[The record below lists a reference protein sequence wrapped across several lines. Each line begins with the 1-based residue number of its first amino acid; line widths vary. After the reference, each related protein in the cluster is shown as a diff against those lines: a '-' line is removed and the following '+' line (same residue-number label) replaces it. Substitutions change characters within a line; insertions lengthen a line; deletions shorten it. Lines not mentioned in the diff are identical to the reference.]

1 MEEFAIPANRS
12 GLEGSMM
19 MKPTFLGIAL
29 AALLGAPMALGNQP
43 VPGGFVM
50 PSPSEF
56 FARNPDQRVPV
67 TEFRTPDL
75 DGDGIDDFVIT
86 RGRLPGET
94 GPFTILS
101 VTSHWVG
108 ETLLTVGSAIA
119 NDGFGDSALVF
130 PDINGDGRS
139 ELLVTAP
146 KSGNSVGRVD
156 FFCGRTGS
164 LLLRLQGT
172 DVGATFGSAVAIG
185 DFDGDGLQDVAIGEP
200 GRENNTGRVVIF
212 RHPSIAQAATTN
224 ATILATDADATLTAT
239 QQGEAFGY
247 ALASGVDFTGDGADE
262 IVVGAPA
269 FALPDGGVV
278 AGRVVVY
285 RGSTY
290 TPLKTIRSTTARTAF
305 GASVLVE
312 DGSLGGPEP
321 TLFIGAPGALIAAVD
336 TNVTRGSVRRFSQT
350 QLNAGV
356 TLLLDTEAAATLTP
370 SSPSFLHF
378 GHDIQIGHDANGDGT
393 PDLLIAASAVRA
405 AFPQEIP
412 PELVNEPGP
421 FFAYDTYIQVHHGST
436 LASLY
441 TFSEEFGSD
450 REILVPFVAPAG
462 GDAAPPPGV
471 SLKGVGDIDGNAKV
485 DEDDLSIVIAVFGEL
500 GIDAAFAD
508 TNSDGII
515 DAADITT
522 VLQGYGDEG
531 LALLSREC
539 DRRAGDVDGP
549 VVPIDYCECMHE
561 LGGAFGFGAEDIE
574 DICEDDPG
582 QIPGGGNPGG
592 GGNPPPACEDMPRTT
607 AEQCAQFADCLAAR
621 TFDGSISDAE
631 DELADLQNQLD
642 DLDAHVSTL
651 QNVANLWANV
661 VASDTSIMR
670 WQVRRA
676 TEPQIQSLERRN
688 RSTYAWTAAVAGAAW
703 FTSGP
708 LGGAL
713 V

>member
-1 MEEFAIPANRS
+1 
-12 GLEGSMM
+12 

-29 AALLGAPMALGNQP
+29 AALLAAPAALGDQP

-50 PSPSEF
+50 PPPAEF
-56 FARNPDQRVPV
+56 FARNPDRLVPV

-94 GPFTILS
+94 GPFTTLS

-119 NDGFGDSALVF
+119 NDGFGDSVLVF
-130 PDINGDGRS
+130 PDLNGDGRS

-146 KSGNSVGRVD
+146 KSGDAAGRVD

-172 DVGATFGSAVAIG
+172 DAGATFGFAVAIG
-185 DFDGDGLQDVAIGEP
+185 DFDGDGLQHVAVGEP
-200 GRENNTGRVVIF
+200 GRENNTGRVVVF
-212 RHPSIAQAATTN
+212 RHATIAQAATTN

-290 TPLKTIRSTTARTAF
+290 TPLKTIRSTTARAAF

-378 GHDIQIGHDANGDGT
+378 GHEMQIGNDANADGI
-393 PDLLIAASAVRA
+393 PDLLVAASVFRT
-405 AFPQEIP
+405 AFPQEVP
-412 PELVNEPGP
+412 PELLNNPGP
-421 FFAYDTYIQVHHGST
+421 FFIYDTHYQVHDGST

-441 TFSEEFGSD
+441 TFAQASGSG

-462 GDAAPPPGV
+462 GDAAAPPAPDI

-500 GIDAAFAD
+500 GVDAAFA
-508 TNSDGII
+508 
-515 DAADITT
+515 
-522 VLQGYGDEG
+522 V
-531 LALLSREC
+531 
-539 DRRAGDVDGP
+539 
-549 VVPIDYCECMHE
+549 
-561 LGGAFGFGAEDIE
+561 
-574 DICEDDPG
+574 
-582 QIPGGGNPGG
+582 
-592 GGNPPPACEDMPRTT
+592 RTPT
-607 AEQCAQFADCLAAR
+607 
-621 TFDGSISDAE
+621 GS
-631 DELADLQNQLD
+631 
-642 DLDAHVSTL
+642 ST
-651 QNVANLWANV
+651 
-661 VASDTSIMR
+661 
-670 WQVRRA
+670 
-676 TEPQIQSLERRN
+676 PQI
-688 RSTYAWTAAVAGAAW
+688 
-703 FTSGP
+703 
-708 LGGAL
+708 
-713 V
+713 